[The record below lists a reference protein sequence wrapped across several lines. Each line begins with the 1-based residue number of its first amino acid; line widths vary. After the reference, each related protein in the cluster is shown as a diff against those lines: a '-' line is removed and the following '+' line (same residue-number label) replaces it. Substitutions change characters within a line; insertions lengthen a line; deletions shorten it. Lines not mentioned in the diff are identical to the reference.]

1 MSKLPRIFT
10 PISQTSY
17 SNENTNSE
25 TFSSNGQNLLTH
37 TDSYKNTLKPLLHS
51 YGFNLSPALYETK
64 INNLEAK
71 LAVLEK
77 SNFTLQNQLKNNE
90 KNFENKLK
98 ELQILSHQN
107 KINNNQTEQLMNF
120 IQSKNAFNSNELN
133 DKISKLEQLI
143 SKEEEFKEYQHQQ
156 EMEIYKKLLSK
167 LTEKVSEAVQ
177 IEISARHVGDLK
189 NKIEVENLHNNYNN
203 DMNNVR
209 GDFEEISNQI
219 RREISF
225 VSKECS
231 ERTHNVSKYIDMK
244 INEINNGKNDEVKNL
259 KNFTMKLTE
268 QIKNNLIT
276 QNDQNSVFESRIT
289 NMEKFITNIKDDVYQ
304 FIARIEERLIDKM
317 KDIKLYT
324 EVNIKKQNENVDN
337 KLNFLSKAF
346 DNNMN
351 FLADQLSQ
359 TRTAITEELNRINK
373 RENERFEYLT
383 NDMETVC
390 NRIYQ
395 YEDILKKYD
404 EENKEIKNKIEKDLS
419 DFNSR
424 LDVLF
429 VNERL
434 LHNIEFNN
442 IENQI
447 NEIIKKMNETTEAI
461 NNNINELNKHHQQE
475 LGDLIERIN
484 VLQNMLK
491 EMNEQSV
498 NLFNKIQLNEE
509 RMEVRL
515 IMDEMASQVDS
526 KFISD
531 LIQKSKDVEF
541 EHDKILKDLTDNII
555 VSINDNINK
564 NTDNLNKVNSDI
576 KKIYESLNSSGINV
590 SGLKDDLNKLN
601 KKVDFDELRTGVQNT
616 LDKIIQNVDLIYA
629 KERINSIENEN
640 DEKYMKAINDLEKN
654 FKNHTK
660 ENNEEFSNIKKS
672 IDEVKNDILEKEE
685 LNNKQNEQN
694 EMKNLSCQMLNEV
707 EFSNIYDL
715 LKNGSFGQ
723 GKDVGAIKDDF
734 DAQYKD
740 FIDNKINEALEK
752 IKNENVEMWNKA
764 IDSSKKGKELMSV
777 RKIINDIPPVILPR
791 EDSLRR
797 ILDLDYNDTISPI
810 PIVPDLFT
818 NLQDIYNQ
826 QHDDYK
832 KVQEMYNQIRESRR
846 SSKLSGVSQNDGA
859 SQGSKKSKKSKISN
873 KGENIEENN
882 NNEND
887 NGSKKN
893 SNEDNGSKKSGSK
906 KDNIS
911 QSGSKKDN
919 VSQSG
924 SKKDNISQSGS
935 KKDNISQSGSKKDNI
950 SQSGSK
956 KDNISQSGSKKDNIS
971 QSGSKKDNISQSGS
985 KKDNI
990 SQSGSKKDNISQSGS
1005 KKDNIS
1011 QNNDKNENN
1020 SENNLSPKPNK
1031 NEKES
1036 NSENNLSPKSNKNE
1050 NENENED
1057 NQSENNESQK
1067 SKKNM
1072 NESNN
1077 LNSGEYNNNENN
1089 NNDEE
1094 EPKINDNDKENE
1106 SEEEE
1111 EKNDDNQR
1119 NENNINNEDML
1130 DYKDEESEESENFD
1144 DKYSGG
1150 ELKKDPDVSKKDL
1163 SAFNK

>member
-133 DKISKLEQLI
+133 DKISKLEKLI

-541 EHDKILKDLTDNII
+541 EHDKMLKDLTDNII

-707 EFSNIYDL
+707 EFSNIYDF

-924 SKKDNISQSGS
+924 SKKDI
-935 KKDNISQSGSKKDNI
+935 KKTIYPNQEVKKTIYPN
-950 SQSGSK
+950 QEVK
-956 KDNISQSGSKKDNIS
+956 KTIYPNQEVKKIIYLKVEV
-971 QSGSKKDNISQSGS
+971 KKIIYLKVEV
-985 KKDNI
+985 KKI
-990 SQSGSKKDNISQSGS
+990 IYLKVEVKKTIYL
-1005 KKDNIS
+1005 KIMTRMKTI
-1011 QNNDKNENN
+1011 
-1020 SENNLSPKPNK
+1020 
-1031 NEKES
+1031 
-1036 NSENNLSPKSNKNE
+1036 
-1050 NENENED
+1050 
-1057 NQSENNESQK
+1057 QK
-1067 SKKNM
+1067 T
-1072 NESNN
+1072 
-1077 LNSGEYNNNENN
+1077 
-1089 NNDEE
+1089 
-1094 EPKINDNDKENE
+1094 I
-1106 SEEEE
+1106 
-1111 EKNDDNQR
+1111 
-1119 NENNINNEDML
+1119 
-1130 DYKDEESEESENFD
+1130 
-1144 DKYSGG
+1144 
-1150 ELKKDPDVSKKDL
+1150 
-1163 SAFNK
+1163 